1 MRKVLDRNLSLNIQ
15 YVNVEVPPYA
25 CSVVTTVEL
34 ITNDEKEKRSD
45 ERRPLLVVLLLHCNK
60 VLKLIQSNKIKK
72 KKIH

>member
-1 MRKVLDRNLSLNIQ
+1 MLMWR
-15 YVNVEVPPYA
+15 YPPYA

-45 ERRPLLVVLLLHCNK
+45 ERRPLLVVLLLHCK

-72 KKIH
+72 KRY

>member
-25 CSVVTTVEL
+25 CSVVTAVEL

-45 ERRPLLVVLLLHCNK
+45 ERRPLLVVLLLHCK

-72 KKIH
+72 KRY